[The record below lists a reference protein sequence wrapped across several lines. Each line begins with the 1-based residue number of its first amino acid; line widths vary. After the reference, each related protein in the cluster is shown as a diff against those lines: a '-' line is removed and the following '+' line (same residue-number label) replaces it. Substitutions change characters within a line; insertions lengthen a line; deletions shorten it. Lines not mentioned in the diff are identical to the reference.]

1 MSVARVTEIIAS
13 SKESFDDAVKQGLK
27 RASKT
32 LKNVKGAW
40 VEGQKV
46 DCDSDGHVRE
56 YRVILKVSF
65 ILED

>member
-13 SKESFDDAVKQGLK
+13 SKESFEDAVKQGLK

-32 LKNVKGAW
+32 LKNVRGAW

-46 DCDSDGHVRE
+46 SCDSDGHIIE
-56 YRVILKVSF
+56 FRVILKVTF
-65 ILED
+65 VLED

>member
-13 SKESFDDAVKQGLK
+13 SKESFEDAVKQGL
-27 RASKT
+27 RRSSKT

-40 VEGQKV
+40 IDGQKV
-46 DCDSDGHVRE
+46 ECYSEGHIRE

-65 ILED
+65 VLED

>member
-13 SKESFDDAVKQGLK
+13 SRESFEDATRQGLK

-32 LKNVKGAW
+32 LKNVRGAW

-46 DCDSDGHVRE
+46 SCHAQGHILE
-56 YRVILKVSF
+56 YRVILKVTF
-65 ILED
+65 VLED

>member
-13 SKESFDDAVKQGLK
+13 SNESFEDATKKGLK

-32 LKNVKGAW
+32 LKNVRGAW

-46 DCDSDGHVRE
+46 SCDSDGHIRE
-56 YRVILKVSF
+56 YRVILKVTF